1 VRESCSRS
9 PSRADGAGS
18 ERPIRP
24 AGCVA
29 AHPGPYLDPGAV
41 HAGCPRL
48 LAGLLG
54 LLPLLPR
61 HGRLRRNAVSPHG
74 VRLSGAPGAP
84 LWNGCSSANRALAG
98 KLLWDGTIAVP
109 EVFAA
114 GCPVLFPAEQSSAD
128 EYRQTGGNARS
139 GDAGERHSRP
149 DAPRPISLACGY
161 IATHGGT
168 QGVAGIVDIRR
179 LSEQR
184 ESTLAP
190 RGAAVPGRRA

>member
-1 VRESCSRS
+1 MRVSCSRS
-9 PSRADGAGS
+9 PCWADGAGN

-24 AGCVA
+24 AGYVA
-29 AHPGPYLDPGAV
+29 ALPGQYPDPGAV

-48 LAGLLG
+48 LAGPLG
-54 LLPLLPR
+54 PLPLLPR

-74 VRLSGAPGAP
+74 VKLSGAPGAP
-84 LWNGCSSANRALAG
+84 LWIGCSSANRALAG
-98 KLLWDGTIAVP
+98 KLLWDGIVAVP
-109 EVFAA
+109 KVFAA
-114 GCPVLFPAEQSSAD
+114 GCPVLFSAEEHGHLA
-128 EYRQTGGNARS
+128 GAR
-139 GDAGERHSRP
+139 DP
-149 DAPRPISLACGY
+149 VPIFLTCGHM
-161 IATHGGT
+161 ATHGGT

>member
-1 VRESCSRS
+1 VRASCSRS
-9 PSRADGAGS
+9 PFRADGAGN

-29 AHPGPYLDPGAV
+29 AHPGPFIDPGAV

-84 LWNGCSSANRALAG
+84 LWNGCSSANRALTG
-98 KLLWDGTIAVP
+98 KLRWDGIVAVP
-109 EVFAA
+109 KVFDA
-114 GCPVLFPAEQSSAD
+114 GCPVVSSA
-128 EYRQTGGNARS
+128 EEHGQLGGSARS
-139 GDAGERHSRP
+139 GDAGERYSRP
-149 DAPRPISLACGY
+149 GAPRLISLACGH

-190 RGAAVPGRRA
+190 TGAAVPGRRA

>member
-1 VRESCSRS
+1 MRVSCARS
-9 PSRADGAGS
+9 LIGATDAGN

-24 AGCVA
+24 AGHVA
-29 AHPGPYLDPGAV
+29 ADPGQDTLPEV
-41 HAGCPRL
+41 MHAGCT
-48 LAGLLG
+48 GLVSLFG
-54 LLPLLPR
+54 TVASSSAR

-84 LWNGCSSANRALAG
+84 LCNGCSSANRALAG
-98 KLLWDGTIAVP
+98 KLLWHGTMSVP
-109 EVFAA
+109 RVFAA
-114 GCPVLFPAEQSSAD
+114 GRPVLFPAEEPSAD
-128 EYRQTGGNARS
+128 EHGQPGGSARS

-149 DAPRPISLACGY
+149 DAPRPISLTCGY
-161 IATHGGT
+161 MATHGGT

>member
-1 VRESCSRS
+1 VRASCSRS
-9 PSRADGAGS
+9 PFRADGAGS

-29 AHPGPYLDPGAV
+29 AHPGSYIHPGAV
-41 HAGCPRL
+41 HVGCPRL

-98 KLLWDGTIAVP
+98 NLLWDGIVAVP
-109 EVFAA
+109 KGFAA
-114 GCPVLFPAEQSSAD
+114 GCPVLFPAEESSAE
-128 EYRQTGGNARS
+128 EYRQTGGNARF
-139 GDAGERHSRP
+139 GDAGERHIRP

>member
-1 VRESCSRS
+1 MRASCSRS
-9 PSRADGAGS
+9 PFRADGAGS

-24 AGCVA
+24 AGFVA
-29 AHPGPYLDPGAV
+29 AHPGPYIDPGAV
-41 HAGCPRL
+41 PAGCPRL

-61 HGRLRRNAVSPHG
+61 HGRLRRNAVSPHR
-74 VRLSGAPGAP
+74 VKLSGAPGAP
-84 LWNGCSSANRALAG
+84 LWNGCSSANRALVG
-98 KLLWDGTIAVP
+98 KFPWDGTIAVP

-114 GCPVLFPAEQSSAD
+114 GCLVLFSAEEPSDDEHGQS
-128 EYRQTGGNARS
+128 GGSARS

-149 DAPRPISLACGY
+149 DAPRPISLTCGY
-161 IATHGGT
+161 MATHGGT

>member
-1 VRESCSRS
+1 MRASCSRS
-9 PSRADGAGS
+9 PFRADGAGS

-29 AHPGPYLDPGAV
+29 AHPGSYIHPGAV
-41 HAGCPRL
+41 HVGCPRL

-74 VRLSGAPGAP
+74 VRLSGVPGAP

-98 KLLWDGTIAVP
+98 KLLWDGTVAVP
-109 EVFAA
+109 KGFAA
-114 GCPVLFPAEQSSAD
+114 GCPVLFSAGEPSAD

-149 DAPRPISLACGY
+149 GTPRSISLACGHK
-161 IATHGGT
+161 ATHGGT

>member
-1 VRESCSRS
+1 MRASCSRS
-9 PSRADGAGS
+9 PFRADGAGS

-29 AHPGPYLDPGAV
+29 AHPGPFIDPGAV

-61 HGRLRRNAVSPHG
+61 HGRLRRNAVSPYR
-74 VRLSGAPGAP
+74 VRLGGAPGAP

-98 KLLWDGTIAVP
+98 KLLWDGIVAVP
-109 EVFAA
+109 KVFAA
-114 GCPVLFPAEQSSAD
+114 GCPVLFSAEEHGQP
-128 EYRQTGGNARS
+128 GGNARF